1 MAGTFSGHV
10 IQQFEAQA
18 NMTNPNQHSN
28 LTTAG
33 QVASSPTM
41 HGTSNPMP
49 STSSHPPY
57 SPHELQKVLEKKL
70 GPEYISTRSGGGG
83 GGKLTYVEG
92 WKMINLANEV
102 FGYDGW
108 NSSIVSLTTD
118 FMDIDQQGRV
128 AMHVTAV
135 VRVTLVRTGVFH
147 EDVGNG
153 TAENSK
159 GKSATLDKVRF
170 FSFYLTPTEI
180 KTSAKK
186 RR

>member
-1 MAGTFSGHV
+1 
-10 IQQFEAQA
+10 
-18 NMTNPNQHSN
+18 
-28 LTTAG
+28 
-33 QVASSPTM
+33 
-41 HGTSNPMP
+41 MP
-49 STSSHPPY
+49 STWSHPPY

-159 GKSATLDKVRF
+159 GKSATLDKCKKEAVTDGLKRALRAFGNIMGNCLYDKVYTRDIHKVKIPSVR
-170 FSFYLTPTEI
+170 
-180 KTSAKK
+180 
-186 RR
+186 